1 MTMPAAPMT
10 AASRTPSSK
19 VTVGALAGALTF
31 ILISEVNR
39 HFPGA
44 AIPGD
49 EGSAITVVITFLCS
63 YFTPHAQA

>member
-1 MTMPAAPMT
+1 MQA
-10 AASRTPSSK
+10 PSSK

-49 EGSAITVVITFLCS
+49 EGSAITVVVTFICS
-63 YFTPHAQA
+63 YIVPHSQS